1 MGLFVGK
8 IKASSFLETLSSDFK
23 RRSNEPPS
31 TLTVPGVRS
40 GLTPS
45 TTMPGLL
52 GSLLVFGNLHS
63 VARRGLHVSRMN
75 TGETVL
81 KWKVKR
87 LGKLQVRKASGT
99 PLSDVVGWVEML
111 AQAQLCFT
119 CLCDLWVSPVCQSC
133 F

>member
-23 RRSNEPPS
+23 RRSSEPPP
-31 TLTVPGVRS
+31 TLTVPGIRS
-40 GLTPS
+40 GLTPP

-52 GSLLVFGNLHS
+52 GSLLVFGSLRS
-63 VARRGLHVSRMN
+63 VTRRGLHVSRVN

-99 PLSDVVGWVEML
+99 PFSDVVGWAEML
-111 AQAQLCFT
+111 A
-119 CLCDLWVSPVCQSC
+119 
-133 F
+133 